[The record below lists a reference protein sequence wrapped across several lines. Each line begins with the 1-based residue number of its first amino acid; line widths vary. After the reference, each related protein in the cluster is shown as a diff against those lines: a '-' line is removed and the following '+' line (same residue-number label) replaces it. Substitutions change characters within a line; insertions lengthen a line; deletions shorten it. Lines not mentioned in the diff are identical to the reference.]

1 MYNTQQKL
9 LAVLAQKTKTE
20 KRTRKTVIISL
31 QSAKILTKNENFS
44 THFKELE
51 KVFETNKK

>member
-1 MYNTQQKL
+1 MYNTQHKL
-9 LAVLAQKTKTE
+9 LTDLAQKIKTE

>member
-9 LAVLAQKTKTE
+9 LTDLAQKTKTE

-44 THFKELE
+44 THFKELK